1 MMTSA
6 IGEQQ
11 LLNPLSLV
19 LRLQEF
25 FPKQTIAKQFAM
37 VMRQKSRHEKI
48 PGADSNRDGNPPMN
62 QKDRIFDSEG
72 LQTGDFVFDDRVVR
86 VFPDMIKRSVPGY
99 GLVVAMTGLLARQ
112 YAQDNSVLYDLGCSL
127 GAVSFAMR
135 DAVRAKGARIRAVD
149 NSPDMICQLEKI
161 LKKEVEKDLP
171 VIETSCQDILET
183 PIQNASVVVL
193 NFTLQFLEPQKRSG
207 LLKKVFG
214 GLNPGGILVLSE
226 KLRFSDP
233 AEQALQVHW
242 HHEFKRAQGYSE
254 LEIARKR
261 EALENIMKP
270 DTLQHHR
277 DRLRAAGFKDV
288 YQWFQ
293 GFNFVSMVAFK
304 PLC

>member
-1 MMTSA
+1 
-6 IGEQQ
+6 
-11 LLNPLSLV
+11 

-25 FPKQTIAKQFAM
+25 FPKQTITKLFAM
-37 VMRQKSRHEKI
+37 VMRQKSRREKI
-48 PGADSNRDGNPPMN
+48 PKADGKRDGTSLMH
-62 QKDRIFDSEG
+62 QKDRIFDSEL
-72 LQTGDFVFDDRVVR
+72 LQSGDFVFDDRVVR

-112 YAQDNSVLYDLGCSL
+112 YAQDNSILYDLGCSL

-135 DAVRAKGARIRAVD
+135 GAVRAQGARIRAVD
-149 NSPDMICQLEKI
+149 NSPDMIRQLERV
-161 LKKEVEKDLP
+161 LKKEAEKDLP
-171 VIETSCQDILET
+171 VIETFCEDILET
-183 PIQNASVVVL
+183 AVENASVVVL
-193 NFTLQFLEPQKRSG
+193 NFTLQFLEPKKRAG
-207 LLKKVFG
+207 LVKKIFE

-233 AEQALQVHW
+233 NEQAVQVLW

-277 DRLRAAGFKDV
+277 DRLREAGFKDV

-293 GFNFVSMVAFK
+293 GFNFVSMVALK
-304 PLC
+304 PAC